1 MRFSRNRLKLNF
13 LFLTIFSFVLFG
25 SYLFIQKVYSLQ
37 FIESDHFQDQAL
49 SYRERVEV
57 LEAKRGTIYD
67 KHFNVLAS
75 SIQSYNVAIRPN
87 EINDLG
93 LIKVCLL
100 YTSPSP
106 RDLST
111 SRMPSSA

>member
-1 MRFSRNRLKLNF
+1 MRFNRNRLKLNF
-13 LFLTIFSFVLFG
+13 LFLTIFSFVIFG
-25 SYLFIQKVYSLQ
+25 SFLFIQKIYSLQ
-37 FIESDHFQDQAL
+37 FIESDYFENQAL

-75 SIQSYNVAIRPN
+75 S
-87 EINDLG
+87 
-93 LIKVCLL
+93 CLL

-106 RDLST
+106 RDT
-111 SRMPSSA
+111 G

>member
-25 SYLFIQKVYSLQ
+25 SFLFIQKVYSLQ

-67 KHFNVLAS
+67 KRF
-75 SIQSYNVAIRPN
+75 RP
-87 EINDLG
+87 
-93 LIKVCLL
+93 
-100 YTSPSP
+100 Y
-106 RDLST
+106 
-111 SRMPSSA
+111 